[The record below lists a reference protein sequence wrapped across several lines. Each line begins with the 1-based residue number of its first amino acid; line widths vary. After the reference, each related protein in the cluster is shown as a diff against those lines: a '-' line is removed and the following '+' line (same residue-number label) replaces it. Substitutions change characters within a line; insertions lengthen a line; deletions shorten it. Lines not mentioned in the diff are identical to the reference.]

1 MNPYVL
7 SIRHT
12 PAILVRMLDQISPER
27 YTDVL
32 QADRFN
38 LVEVIAHIA
47 DWEDIFLDRLRQT
60 VEHPGSTLQA
70 IDEGARAIE
79 KKYETKEPH
88 HELEVFANRR
98 RDTVSFLEQLPAGQ
112 WGLSAI
118 HSERGPVTVSD
129 QATFLLGHDLYH
141 IEQVTEYFTVLH
153 ALVP

>member
-38 LVEVIAHIA
+38 LVEVIAHIT
-47 DWEDIFLDRLRQT
+47 DWEDIVLDRLRQT
-60 VEHPGSTLQA
+60 VEHPGSTLVPFDEGQRA
-70 IDEGARAIE
+70 ID
-79 KKYETKEPH
+79 KNYMSKEPH

-98 RDTVSFLEQLPAGQ
+98 RDTVSFLEELPVEK
-112 WGLSAI
+112 WSLSAV
-118 HSERGPVTVSD
+118 HPERGVLTVED
-129 QATFLLGHDLYH
+129 QANLILGHDVYH
-141 IEQVTEYFTVLH
+141 IEQLSEYFTVLH

>member
-27 YTDVL
+27 YSEAL

-60 VEHPGSTLQA
+60 VEHPGSTLPA
-70 IDEGARAIE
+70 YDEGARAI
-79 KKYETKEPH
+79 
-88 HELEVFANRR
+88 
-98 RDTVSFLEQLPAGQ
+98 
-112 WGLSAI
+112 
-118 HSERGPVTVSD
+118 
-129 QATFLLGHDLYH
+129 
-141 IEQVTEYFTVLH
+141 
-153 ALVP
+153 